1 MSLRLLLGVLA
12 LLSAPG
18 WAAAAD
24 DVAGSVDLEG
34 LERFPRAWIVAFERD
49 EEFAPREFVIS
60 AVEKIRRELRIEH
73 KLRVEATKLGI
84 TYQMPAGTPLAEV
97 IGHYQQALGPQALF
111 SCRGRDCGRSNGWA
125 NQVFGQ
131 AVLYGPEANQF
142 YIAADRGA
150 GLVAV
155 YVIER
160 GNKRIYAH
168 VEALQPRRAVDA
180 IQNTNLVAD
189 LAGKGY
195 AVIAGVRPR
204 TDGTI
209 PSAGLA
215 VLAALAPRLASF
227 ERLKLYVVCHLYGSD
242 AGDALLERSAACA
255 EEACTQLQV
264 ELRGQA
270 GPELAPF
277 GAGPLLP
284 RADGAVPRVELV
296 LPHRQQR
303 D

>member
-12 LLSAPG
+12 LLSTPG
-18 WAAAAD
+18 WAAD

-34 LERFPRAWIVAFERD
+34 LERFPRAWIVAFERN

-168 VEALQPRRAVDA
+168 VEALQPRRGRGRHPKHQLGGGLGWQGLRRHRWRASA
-180 IQNTNLVAD
+180 HGWHHSQRR
-189 LAGKGY
+189 AGG
-195 AVIAGVRPR
+195 AG
-204 TDGTI
+204 G
-209 PSAGLA
+209 
-215 VLAALAPRLASF
+215 
-227 ERLKLYVVCHLYGSD
+227 
-242 AGDALLERSAACA
+242 
-255 EEACTQLQV
+255 
-264 ELRGQA
+264 
-270 GPELAPF
+270 F
-277 GAGPLLP
+277 GAAAGQL
-284 RADGAVPRVELV
+284 
-296 LPHRQQR
+296 
-303 D
+303 